1 MWKKFDMTGGLWLA
15 ENPRANPRWLGSI
28 TVNGKKYKLEGR
40 GADQRASNSANLPTI
55 GLKVVPYD

>member
-1 MWKKFDMTGGLWLA
+1 MTGGLWLA
-15 ENPRANPRWLGSI
+15 DNPKANPRWLGSI